1 MKNNIITYAY
11 RGFFSFIY
19 LIIGKRKKINDM
31 FIIDDENAINMD
43 ANDIFAKNRKSS
55 FTESNNEIKN
65 AELMEKL
72 HFRYKATNTKGK
84 VVKGTFEAYN
94 VEQAKKY
101 LANQGLNVTEISL
114 RSKYDIDISF
124 GKVLSMSDLAFAL
137 TQLATYLR
145 AGITLVDSVRILAKQ
160 TEKPAKKKVYD
171 IVVYDLLSGDSF
183 STALSK
189 QEKVFPKLLINMCR
203 SAELTGDLP
212 NVLEEMADY
221 YTSIDATRKEI
232 KSAMTY
238 PTVVLI
244 FAILVVAFVLVWVVP
259 QYETMF
265 AGLDASLP
273 AITVMVIS
281 FSDFLQT
288 HMLSVLLII
297 IIFLMLYLYLFRNVR
312 SFKLMMQTFYL
323 HLPVIKNIIMYSEV
337 SMFSRTFA
345 SLINHGVYITD
356 SMDVLLNV
364 SENEVYRRIIANTVR
379 NLNLG
384 GKISEAFKDHWAFPI
399 VAYEMIVT
407 GENTGQLGVMLEKVA
422 NYYDGLHKN
431 AVNSIKSLI
440 EPILI
445 VFLAGS
451 VGIIILSIIIPM
463 FEMYKVIS

>member
-19 LIIGKRKKINDM
+19 LIIGKRKKIQDM

-43 ANDIFAKNRKSS
+43 ANDIFAKNRTSS
-55 FTESNNEIKN
+55 FQESNNEVKN

-84 VVKGTFEAYN
+84 VVKGTFDAYN
-94 VEQAKKY
+94 VEQAKKF
-101 LANQGLNVTEISL
+101 LANQGLTVNEITL
-114 RSKYDIDISF
+114 RSKYDFDINIGS
-124 GKVLSMSDLAFAL
+124 VLSMSDMAFAL
-137 TQLATYLR
+137 TQLSTYLK

-160 TEKPAKKKVYD
+160 TEKPAKKKVWD
-171 IVVYDLLSGDSF
+171 IVVYDLLSGDNF

-189 QEKVFPKLLINMCR
+189 QGKVFPKLLINMCK
-203 SAELTGDLP
+203 SAELTGDLA
-212 NVLEEMADY
+212 NVLDEMSDY
-221 YTSIDATRKEI
+221 YTSIDTTRKEI

-244 FAILVVAFVLVWVVP
+244 FAILVVVFVLVWVVP

-265 AGLDASLP
+265 SGLGAKLP
-273 AITVMVIS
+273 QITVMVLN
-281 FSDFLQT
+281 FSQFLQ
-288 HMLSVLLII
+288 HNMLGMLILII
-297 IIFLMLYLYLFRNVR
+297 IILLIYLYLFRNVR
-312 SFKLMMQTFYL
+312 SFRLMMQTFYL
-323 HLPVIKNIIMYSEV
+323 HIPVVKKIIMYSEV

-364 SENEVYRRIIANTVR
+364 SENEVYRKIIANTVR

-384 GKISEAFKDHWAFPI
+384 GKISDAFKDHWAFPL

-407 GENTGQLGVMLEKVA
+407 GENTGQLGTMLEKVA
-422 NYYDGLHKN
+422 NYYDSLHRN

>member
-11 RGFFSFIY
+11 RGFFAFLYFIV
-19 LIIGKRKKINDM
+19 GKKKKISEM
-31 FIIDDENAINMD
+31 FTIDDENAINMD
-43 ANDIFAKNRKSS
+43 ANDVFAKNRTSS
-55 FTESNNEIKN
+55 FKESNNEIKN

-72 HFRYKATNTKGK
+72 HFRYKATNSKGK

-94 VEQAKKY
+94 EEQAKKF
-101 LANQGLNVTEISL
+101 LANQGLNVTDISL

-124 GKVLSMSDLAFAL
+124 GSVLSMSDLAFAL
-137 TQLATYLR
+137 TQLSTYLR
-145 AGITLVDSVRILAKQ
+145 AGITLIDSVRILAKQ
-160 TEKPAKKKVYD
+160 TEKPSKKKVYD

-189 QEKVFPKLLINMCR
+189 QNKVFPKLLINMCR

-212 NVLEEMADY
+212 NVLDEMAEY
-221 YTSIDATRKEI
+221 YTSIDTTRKEI

-244 FAILVVAFVLVWVVP
+244 FAILVVVFVLVWVVP
-259 QYETMF
+259 QYESMF
-265 AGLDASLP
+265 AGLDAKLP
-273 AITVMVIS
+273 TITVWVIS
-281 FSDFLQT
+281 FSNFLQT
-288 HMLSVLLII
+288 HLLGIMIIFII
-297 IIFLMLYLYLFRNVR
+297 ILLLYLYLFRNVR
-312 SFKLMMQTFYL
+312 SFRLMMQTFYL
-323 HLPVIKNIIMYSEV
+323 HFPVVKKIIMYSEV

-407 GENTGQLGVMLEKVA
+407 GENTGQLGTMLDKVA
-422 NYYDGLHKN
+422 DYYDRLHRN

>member
-1 MKNNIITYAY
+1 MKNNIIIYAY
-11 RGFFSFIY
+11 RGFFAMIY
-19 LIIGKRKKINDM
+19 LIIGKKKKINEM
-31 FIIDDENAINMD
+31 FVIDDDKAINMD
-43 ANDIFAKNRKSS
+43 SNDIFAQNRKSS
-55 FTESNNEIKN
+55 FQEGNNQIKH

-72 HFRYKATNTKGK
+72 HFRYKATNARGK

-94 VEQAKKY
+94 EEQAKKF
-101 LANQGLNVTEISL
+101 LANQGLNVTEIAL
-114 RSKYDIDISF
+114 RSKYDFDINIGS
-124 GKVLSMSDLAFAL
+124 VISMSDLAFAL
-137 TQLATYLR
+137 TQLSTYLR

-171 IVVYDLLSGDSF
+171 IIVYDLLSGDNF

-189 QEKVFPKLLINMCR
+189 QERVFPKLLINMCK
-203 SAELTGDLP
+203 SAELTGDLA
-212 NVLEEMADY
+212 NVLDEMAEY

-244 FAILVVAFVLVWVVP
+244 FAILVVVFVLVWVVP
-259 QYETMF
+259 QYESMF
-265 AGLDASLP
+265 SGLNAELP
-273 AITVMVIS
+273 KITVTVLAIS
-281 FSDFLQT
+281 NFLQ
-288 HMLSVLLII
+288 HNMLGVMILIIIVLLIYI
-297 IIFLMLYLYLFRNVR
+297 YLFRNVR
-312 SFKLMMQTFYL
+312 SFRLLMQTFYL
-323 HLPVIKNIIMYSEV
+323 HVPVVRNIIMYSEV

-364 SENEVYRRIIANTVR
+364 SENEVYRKIIANTVR

-384 GKISEAFKDHWAFPI
+384 GKISDAFKDHWAFPL

-407 GENTGQLGVMLEKVA
+407 GENTGQLGTMLDKVA
-422 NYYDGLHKN
+422 NYYDSLHRN
-431 AVNSIKSLI
+431 SVNSIKSLI

-451 VGIIILSIIIPM
+451 VGVIILSIIIPM

>member
-19 LIIGKRKKINDM
+19 LIIGKRKKIQEM
-31 FIIDDENAINMD
+31 FIMDDENAINMD
-43 ANDIFAKNRKSS
+43 TNDVFAKNRTSS
-55 FTESNNEIKN
+55 FQESNNEIKN
-65 AELMEKL
+65 AELMNKL
-72 HFRYKATNTKGK
+72 HFKYKATNQKGK
-84 VVKGTFEAYN
+84 TVRGTFDAYN
-94 VEQAKKY
+94 ETQAKKF

-114 RSKYDIDISF
+114 RSKYDFDITIGS
-124 GKVLSMSDLAFAL
+124 VLSMSDLAFAL
-137 TQLATYLR
+137 TQLSTYLR
-145 AGITLVDSVRILAKQ
+145 AGITLIDSVRILSKQ

-171 IVVYDLLSGDSF
+171 IIVYDLLAGDSF

-189 QEKVFPKLLINMCR
+189 QGKVFPKLLINMCR

-212 NVLEEMADY
+212 NVLDEMAEY
-221 YTSIDATRKEI
+221 YTSIDTTRKEI

-244 FAILVVAFVLVWVVP
+244 FAILVVVFVLVWVVP
-259 QYETMF
+259 QYQSMF
-265 AGLDASLP
+265 AGLDAKLP
-273 AITVMVIS
+273 TITVMVIS
-281 FSDFLQT
+281 FSQFLQN
-288 HMLSVLLII
+288 HLLSILII
-297 IIFLMLYLYLFRNVR
+297 IIIILLLYLYLFKNVR
-312 SFKLMMQTFYL
+312 SFRLLMQTFYL
-323 HLPVIKNIIMYSEV
+323 HIPVVKNIIMYSEV

-364 SENEVYRRIIANTVR
+364 SENEVYRRIIASTVH

-384 GKISEAFKDHWAFPI
+384 GKISEAFKDHWAFPL

-407 GENTGQLGVMLEKVA
+407 GENTGQLGTMLDKVA
-422 NYYDGLHKN
+422 AYYDGLHKN